1 MQPPPQFGSSCSPP
15 LGFGASLGLC
25 PQVFIMQHSSVTAST
40 LRAASRSR
48 SFCPP
53 NSPPVP
59 SPCILRSTVTKS
71 VQVWPTSSSH
81 CCSKLPHGLP
91 QDVTARVLHH
101 ALPHRTRFTQLDFS
115 SLNPVPS
122 PPGGPLSIGL
132 AMPLPVPSS
141 PCRPSR
147 RPRFM
152 VTIATLHY
160 SFVKRP
166 TPRDRT
172 DPRPPSGIC
181 RPVPGPSRAWRSA
194 PANHGH
200 PDNSPVIAP
209 TPRIIL

>member
-1 MQPPPQFGSSCSPP
+1 MHGY
-15 LGFGASLGLC
+15 
-25 PQVFIMQHSSVTAST
+25 
-40 LRAASRSR
+40 AASASIRLVVQSPAR
-48 SFCPP
+48 VRRITRPLPP
-53 NSPPVP
+53 SLHHAAFFRHCVHAQGSITLSQLLPTQFPPVP

-166 TPRDRT
+166 TP
-172 DPRPPSGIC
+172 
-181 RPVPGPSRAWRSA
+181 
-194 PANHGH
+194 
-200 PDNSPVIAP
+200 
-209 TPRIIL
+209 